1 MALEK
6 NIVLDA
12 SRHEV
17 WDKVA
22 TGPGLSS
29 WFVPHELEPRE
40 GGTGRAD
47 FGGTTLAEGVV
58 EIYDQGNRVV
68 YRGKAQ
74 ADEAGE
80 TEPKLEFRLADDGG
94 GRTTL
99 TLRQEGFPEADQ
111 AVYEAGWDVY
121 LHTLQAS
128 FEHFGGEHAATT
140 ASFVDSSLREN
151 AAFEKVRQALG
162 AEGDASEGQQVQL
175 QALEATEGV
184 VELRKSE
191 APLDAITIRTADGFV
206 RAIAASYTAS
216 GDDEGCAVSVTRF
229 KYARG
234 EGLAAAVER
243 EEVDA
248 AGLQLWLEEALG

>member
-1 MALEK
+1 MPLEK
-6 NIVLDA
+6 NIVLNA

-29 WFVPHELEPRE
+29 WFVPHELEARE

-47 FGGTTLAEGVV
+47 FGGTALAEGVIEV
-58 EIYDQGNRVV
+58 YDQGNRVV
-68 YRGKAQ
+68 YRGKS
-74 ADEAGE
+74 ADDAGA
-80 TEPKLEFRLADDGG
+80 TEPTLEFRLADDGG
-94 GRTTL
+94 NQTSL

-140 ASFVDSSLREN
+140 ASFVDSSLGEK

-162 AEGDASEGQQVQL
+162 AEGDVSEGQQVQL
-175 QALEATEGV
+175 QAVAETGGV

-191 APLDAITIRTADGFV
+191 APLDAITIRTDDGFV

-234 EGLAAAVER
+234 EGLAAAVGR
-243 EEVDA
+243 DEVDA